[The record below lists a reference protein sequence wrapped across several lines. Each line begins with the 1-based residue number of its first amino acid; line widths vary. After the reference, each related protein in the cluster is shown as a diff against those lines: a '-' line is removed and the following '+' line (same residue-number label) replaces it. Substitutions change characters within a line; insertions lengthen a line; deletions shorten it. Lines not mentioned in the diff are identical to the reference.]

1 MRNTAAS
8 QARSLKIASRC
19 SFNVCTISGHCNKQR
34 LPFLLSLSEFCINQ
48 ILGRSYFSLRKG
60 DLFSLVS
67 LQTMVEREAAD
78 KNLGDDKNMG
88 WFIALHCTMLCLV
101 SLLCLGD
108 EQVISLFS
116 IHVDT
121 LVNLGG

>member
-8 QARSLKIASRC
+8 QALVVH
-19 SFNVCTISGHCNKQR
+19 FNVRKISGHSSKQR
-34 LPFLLSLSEFCINQ
+34 LPYQ
-48 ILGRSYFSLRKG
+48 ILGRSYFLRKG

-67 LQTMVEREAAD
+67 LQTMIVMRKVEREED
-78 KNLGDDKNMG
+78 KN
-88 WFIALHCTMLCLV
+88 LV

-108 EQVISLFS
+108 DPVISLFS
-116 IHVDT
+116 IHVDR

>member
-1 MRNTAAS
+1 
-8 QARSLKIASRC
+8 
-19 SFNVCTISGHCNKQR
+19 
-34 LPFLLSLSEFCINQ
+34 
-48 ILGRSYFSLRKG
+48 
-60 DLFSLVS
+60 
-67 LQTMVEREAAD
+67 MVRWEAAD

-88 WFIALHCTMLCLV
+88 WFILHSMTMLCLV

-108 EQVISLFS
+108 QQVISLFS